1 LSAIGTFLI
10 PLLLLKEFAHKIGF
24 HQLLQNSFKTNDKS
38 NRYHTDDKNLL
49 QKLYQLTAGYF
60 QDDDSD
66 ELTTDPVLTTILEK
80 EKLASQPTMSRFMN
94 RCDDICLMQF
104 ESIHEE
110 LRRRIYSINKPQS
123 ILLDID
129 STLFATF
136 GKQEGNDYNQHYS
149 NYGYHPLLVFDGLTG
164 DLLKAELR
172 SGNTY
177 TSKGAPNFLYPLLL
191 ELQDE
196 YPETNLFLRGDSGFA
211 DVLMYE
217 KLETNKTSYAIRL
230 KENGRLRKLAS
241 EIEHELYEKTIQNV
255 QKVYYEEFE
264 EIVREYNEKQTRAD
278 RRIDNY
284 FEHVAKLDQDMAVE
298 IIFQCGDKNFW
309 DEHTDNK
316 DRMFYVFSY
325 LLSQLQEQ
333 LPDFKVANAVIHF
346 DEASPHMHVIGVPIG
361 YGAKRG
367 LPKKVSKRNVF
378 TPETLSVYR
387 NFKKWFCRKERIIC
401 SGMQKTEV

>member
-309 DEHTDNK
+309 EEHTDNK